1 MAIVRSIPT
10 EKIVGGRIV
19 KTSEVVVISEDN
31 YSTNGES
38 LIIIKDINFCKIKL
52 NSTTTDHI
60 RVKSLTNTLIM
71 PDFGKIDGVY
81 DEMTLNAESCAEF
94 YFVLGTWYIT
104 SSDGLKMS

>member
-19 KTSEVVVISEDN
+19 KTSEVVIISEDN
-31 YSTNGES
+31 YTTNGEG
-38 LIIIKDINFCKIKL
+38 LIVIKDIGFCKIKL

-60 RVKSLTNTLIM
+60 RVKSLTNTLII
-71 PDFGKIDGVY
+71 PDFGKIDCVY
-81 DEMTLNAESCAEF
+81 DEITLNAESCAEF
-94 YFVLGTWYIT
+94 YFVLGNWYIT

>member
-10 EKIVGGRIV
+10 EKIVGGRVV
-19 KTSEVVVISEDN
+19 KTSEVVAISEDN

>member
-19 KTSEVVVISEDN
+19 KTSDVVVISEDN
-31 YSTNGES
+31 YSTNGEG
-38 LIIIKDINFCKIKL
+38 LIVIKDIDFCKIKL
-52 NSTTTDHI
+52 NSVTTDHI
-60 RVKSLTNTLIM
+60 RVKSLTNTLII
-71 PDFGKIDGVY
+71 PDFGKIDCIY

-94 YFVLGTWYIT
+94 YFVLGDWYIT